1 MNDISPSPAV
11 LGTLVALNLTV
22 QTGLRAFTPVL
33 STSIF
38 AVGVKWG
45 AAHGHLAWFV
55 LLILALL
62 LNVAVLY
69 LPEKAA
75 GKPVKRSEANRDEN
89 E

>member
-11 LGTLVALNLTV
+11 LGTLVAVNLTV
-22 QTGLRAFTPVL
+22 QTGLRAFSPVL
-33 STSIF
+33 ATSIF

-45 AAHGHLAWFV
+45 FAHGHLAWFV

-75 GKPVKRSEANRDEN
+75 GKPIKPGQPEEN
-89 E
+89 EQ